1 MDNRLELSQKAWKL
15 REDGKPIQA
24 IAIWQNL
31 YYGYVEEKD
40 WDKVIDVLIDIAISW
55 KIISEIKNKK
65 DYAETA
71 LKTLHHIKHIAD
83 TEDILLRTDYAYH
96 LAGIQTAAG
105 EYVTAIESYEH
116 YFAHE
121 QTPEE
126 EANVNAHVGF
136 ARANLGEKEEGIKML
151 KEAIDVFE
159 KSEHDHTF
167 QEKDVYCIW
176 KLGAKLRLAKLLED
190 KKEAKELVEDV
201 LKEAKEKN
209 LGARKKQAETLLK
222 NFE

>member
-1 MDNRLELSQKAWKL
+1 MDTRTELSQRAWKL

-24 IAIWQNL
+24 IAIWQSL
-31 YYGYVEEKD
+31 YYGYAEEKD
-40 WDKVIDVLIDIAISW
+40 WDKVIDVLLDIAISW

-71 LKTLHHIKHIAD
+71 LKTLHHIKYIAD
-83 TEDILLRTDYAYH
+83 TEDVLLRSDYAYH

-121 QTPEE
+121 QTQEE
-126 EANVNAHVGF
+126 EANVKAHVGF
-136 ARANLGEKEEGIKML
+136 ARAKIGEKTEGIQML
-151 KEAIDVFE
+151 REAIDVFE
-159 KSEHDHTF
+159 KSEHAHDNMQSDT
-167 QEKDVYCIW
+167 YCIW
-176 KLGAKLRLAKLLED
+176 KLGAKLRLAQLFENKE
-190 KKEAKELVEDV
+190 EAKELVEDV

-209 LGARKKQAETLLK
+209 LGARRKQAETLLK
-222 NFE
+222 TFE